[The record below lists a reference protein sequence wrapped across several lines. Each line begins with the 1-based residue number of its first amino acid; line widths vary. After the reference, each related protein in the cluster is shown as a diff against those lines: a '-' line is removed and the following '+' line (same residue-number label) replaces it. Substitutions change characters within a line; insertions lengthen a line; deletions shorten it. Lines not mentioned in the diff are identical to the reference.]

1 MSQFSS
7 LRLHVGG
14 KGLETGLWT
23 ADGTVGTIVLLH
35 EALGSVS
42 YWKDFPQILRDAT
55 GHNVIAYSRAGH
67 GDSDGPVEPRSM
79 EYYQR
84 QVEVVLP
91 AVLEHFQVAEPV
103 LYGHSEGA
111 AIAFLYAA
119 SGRNVRAV
127 VAECPILVQ
136 EDRTVQTINALESSY
151 AGSDMSRR
159 LGRYH
164 RDADAVFHSWMR
176 SNRSTLFTDYPMQ
189 QYLAQVNCPVL
200 VLQGEHDEFGTV
212 RQFEVMQRALPDA
225 ERVVLNAGHLLH
237 REQPDA
243 VAAHV
248 RAFLSKAG
256 PVSAGPV
263 VHVDH
268 KEG

>member
-1 MSQFSS
+1 VSPSS
-7 LRLHVGG
+7 SVRLQVGN
-14 KGLETGLWT
+14 KELEAGLWT
-23 ADGTVGTIVLLH
+23 TDDPVGTIVLLH

-42 YWKDFPQILRDAT
+42 YWKDFPQILRDT
-55 GHNVIAYSRAGH
+55 TRHNVIAYSRAGH
-67 GDSDGPVEPRSM
+67 GDSEGPVEPRSM
-79 EYYQR
+79 EYYRR
-84 QVEVVLP
+84 QVDVVLP
-91 AVLEHFQVAEPV
+91 AVLEHFQVTTPV

-119 SGRNVRAV
+119 SHRNVLAV

-136 EDRTVQTINALESSY
+136 EERTLQTINALESAY

-189 QYLAQVNCPVL
+189 QYLAQVTCPVL
-200 VLQGEHDEFGTV
+200 VLQGEHDEFGTL
-212 RQFEVMQRALPDA
+212 RQFEVMQQSLPRAQH
-225 ERVVLNAGHLLH
+225 VVLDAGHLLH
-237 REQPDA
+237 REQPEA

-248 RAFLSKAG
+248 RAFLFKTDPACTGS
-256 PVSAGPV
+256 V

-268 KEG
+268 EEG